1 MTDDPSRASR
11 DRRERFTRGAGGGR
25 GGWRG
30 GGGAGQGG
38 TVCRTAAPCADM
50 HLGCSHVM
58 HPELGISVTLSRLTT
73 AGAVCIVA
81 TLIYFG

>member
-11 DRRERFTRGAGGGR
+11 DRRERFTTGAGGGR

-30 GGGAGQGG
+30 GGARDRG
-38 TVCRTAAPCADM
+38 VCRTAAPCADM

-58 HPELGISVTLSRLTT
+58 HPELGISVTVSTNYSGCCLYRRDSYL
-73 AGAVCIVA
+73 
-81 TLIYFG
+81 L

>member
-1 MTDDPSRASR
+1 M
-11 DRRERFTRGAGGGR
+11 AGGV
-25 GGWRG
+25 GGEG

-58 HPELGISVTLSRLTT
+58 HPELGISVTVSTNYSGCCLYRRDSYLLWVRD
-73 AGAVCIVA
+73 G
-81 TLIYFG
+81 TLDYFRS